1 MADRAILPSG
11 MTSIMAR
18 GRAGVTIGSVAN
30 LTPDRIMD
38 YASPRD
44 RRLDRRIPLG
54 CSASIRAKNGDEIV
68 AECIEL
74 SVSGMTL
81 HVPYVPGEGEVI
93 EVVITSPNERLT
105 RPPLVTHLRVTRCH
119 ALPDGRYEI
128 GGATVRVVG

>member
-1 MADRAILPSG
+1 MASRR
-11 MTSIMAR
+11 T
-18 GRAGVTIGSVAN
+18 GVTIGGVAN
-30 LTPDRIMD
+30 PTPNRIMD

-54 CSASIRAKNGDEIV
+54 CSACIRVNNGDEIA

-93 EVVITSPNERLT
+93 EVVITSPNERVA